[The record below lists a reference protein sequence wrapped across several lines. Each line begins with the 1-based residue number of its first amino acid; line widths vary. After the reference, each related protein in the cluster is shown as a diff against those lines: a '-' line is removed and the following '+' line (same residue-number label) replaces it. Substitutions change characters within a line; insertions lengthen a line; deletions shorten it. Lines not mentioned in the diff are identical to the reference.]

1 MTPDEARPAA
11 VAHWLALA
19 DESLR
24 AAHASLAAGSPHSA
38 VNRAYDAC
46 FYAASA
52 LCVQSGR
59 EYGKPTAVR
68 AAVNRDLVQTGR
80 LEVSWGKAFNALFD
94 ARHEGDDEP
103 LAEFAGPEV
112 QACVDDATGFV
123 ARRRELLAA
132 DHAGPG

>member
-24 AAHASLAAGSPHSA
+24 AA

-52 LCVQSGR
+52 LFVQAGR
-59 EYGKPTAVR
+59 EFGKHTAVR